1 MEILLLKN
9 NLIEILPIEFNEL
22 KNLSRITYRQKLKN
36 FSVDNILG
44 LIFKMTYST
53 IEIRNYKIEDI
64 YQFIYML
71 LTCVSLP

>member
-1 MEILLLKN
+1 MINLEILLLKN

-53 IEIRNYKIEDI
+53 IDLRNFQIEE
-64 YQFIYML
+64 
-71 LTCVSLP
+71 LPKDLPFNSNL